1 MFLKSGKREECD
13 KPMASRV
20 KSKLSPAQ
28 LISHL
33 DRVDRQILRTLQKD
47 GRIAISELARSVH
60 LTTTPCYERVKR
72 LERDGYIRG
81 YTALL
86 DAKSLGAGLLVFVE
100 VCVDR
105 TTPDIMAKFQ
115 AAIQRFDE
123 VLECHTVAGSFD
135 YLIKVRVEDM
145 NAYSRFLS
153 AKLLPAPGIMQTRTY
168 VVMDEIKCSAEVI
181 I

>member
-1 MFLKSGKREECD
+1 MKLGKGKESNT
-13 KPMASRV
+13 PMASRAKP
-20 KSKLSPAQ
+20 KSQ
-28 LISHL
+28 LTSATSHL

-47 GRIAISELARSVH
+47 GRIAISELARTVH

-86 DAKSLGAGLLVFVE
+86 NAKSLGAGLLVFVE

-105 TTPDIMAKFQ
+105 TTPDIMARFQ
-115 AAIQRFDE
+115 ATIQRFDE
-123 VLECHTVAGSFD
+123 VLECHTVAGNFD

-145 NAYSRFLS
+145 NAFGRFLS
-153 AKLLPAPGIMQTRTY
+153 EKLIPAPGIMQTRTY
-168 VVMDEIKCSAEVI
+168 VVIAEIKCSAEVI